1 MAISHLRVVCSA
13 LSSFEDALNE
23 AVYEE
28 IDHLVTMK
36 EDLLSSTDVYPLPCP
51 PRTSGCQPSLSASH
65 VLSEC
70 ADAVCTPDSQK
81 QPSKGSRMAP
91 S

>member
-1 MAISHLRVVCSA
+1 MAISHLLVVCSA
-13 LSSFEDALNE
+13 LSSFEDALGE

-36 EDLLSSTDVYPLPCP
+36 EDLLGGTGVYPYFAFLGLLVP
-51 PRTSGCQPSLSASH
+51 
-65 VLSEC
+65 
-70 ADAVCTPDSQK
+70 AVCESHLRTCQTPYVPQAHRSS
-81 QPSKGSRMAP
+81 PSKGCRMGP